1 MKTKDILKDALKEFD
16 GTLIVVSHDR
26 YFLDGLV
33 DKVYE
38 FGGGKVKEFL
48 GGIYDFL
55 QYKNMGSLNELE
67 KDNKGTSNE
76 TLSQNK
82 TVNVSDAQ
90 NQQLEGKISYAAQ
103 KKREK
108 LIRKSEKEVSKYE
121 AEIEKFENKIQEI
134 EQKLATQTEYD
145 ASIYEEHDY
154 YDILFPLRF

>member
-1 MKTKDILKDALKEFD
+1 
-16 GTLIVVSHDR
+16 
-26 YFLDGLV
+26 
-33 DKVYE
+33 
-38 FGGGKVKEFL
+38 
-48 GGIYDFL
+48 
-55 QYKNMGSLNELE
+55 MGSLNELE

-145 ASIYEEHDY
+145 ASIYEEHAA
-154 YDILFPLRF
+154 LKKSLENTMSLWKLASEEFERVKAEQ